1 MAVSSTFGAVGPRA
15 GRTFVILNPAA
26 GQDKP
31 IQLCRR
37 VGGAF
42 AARGAA
48 FDLAQTERPGH
59 AIELARRAAGLGYRA
74 VCVVGG
80 DGTLAE
86 AATGLA
92 GSGRPLAII
101 PCGTGNQVARNLH
114 IPNEFEAAV
123 DVAVHGLP
131 TPVDIGHINGRAFA
145 LVAGAG
151 YDAAVM
157 ATATR
162 ELKERWGFGAY
173 LYAAIKEALSAA
185 PTHFRIDADGRE
197 LNVRA
202 VTVLIANVGEL
213 FTTFL
218 PFGFPLAPRP
228 TRSWQDGLLD
238 VVVLAPRNVTEFA
251 AVLWKA
257 ARRQFGGD
265 DRLIHFQARRV
276 TIHADPPIAV
286 QVDGDA
292 GGMTPITASVVRRGL
307 TVLTPAVPA
316 GHALQQAEPALH
328 NWWNGVRPPAARE

>member
-1 MAVSSTFGAVGPRA
+1 MAASSTLRAVGPRA
-15 GRTFVILNPAA
+15 DRIFIILNPAA
-26 GQDKP
+26 GQDEP
-31 IQLCRR
+31 TRLCRR

-42 AARGAA
+42 AARGVA
-48 FDLAQTERPGH
+48 FDLAQTEHPGH
-59 AIELARRAAGLGYRA
+59 ATQLARRAARLGYRA

-92 GSGRPLAII
+92 RSAPPLAII
-101 PCGTGNQVARNLH
+101 PRGTGNQVARNLH

-123 DVAVHGLP
+123 DVAVHGAP
-131 TPVDIGHINGRAFA
+131 TPMDIGRINGRSFA

-157 ATATR
+157 AAATR

-173 LYAAIKEALSAA
+173 VYAAVKEALSAA
-185 PTHFRIDADGRE
+185 PTRFRIDAGGRE
-197 LNVRA
+197 LDVRA

-218 PFGFPLAPRP
+218 PFRLPLAPRP

-251 AVLWKA
+251 AVLWRA

-265 DRLIHFQARRV
+265 DRLIHFQAREV

-292 GGMTPITASVVRRGL
+292 TGETPITAAAVEQGL
-307 TVLTPAVPA
+307 TVLTPPA
-316 GHALQQAEPALH
+316 QGSRQALQHAERASH
-328 NWWNGVRPPAARE
+328 NESTGVAY